1 MVVLEIIRTH
11 AEPLNYETVKLITD
25 ERRESF
31 FCMWA
36 QRACVYI
43 CVYV

>member
-31 FCMWA
+31 FLYVGMEDM
-36 QRACVYI
+36 CV
-43 CVYV
+43 